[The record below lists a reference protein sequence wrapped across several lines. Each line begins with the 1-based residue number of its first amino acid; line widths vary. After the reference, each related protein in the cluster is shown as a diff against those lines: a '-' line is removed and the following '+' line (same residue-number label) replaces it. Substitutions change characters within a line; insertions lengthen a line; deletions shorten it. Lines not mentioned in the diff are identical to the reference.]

1 MSTMKSTG
9 ELRPSPYNND
19 VIDFEF
25 EQDTPKQVINL
36 ANTEI
41 AKTWKSAVLQWHYA
55 HDVKVKYFKVKVP
68 PLDMTL
74 IIETP
79 FTQQRQRY
87 TISLGV
93 ERLKSN
99 VARATQIIDDKET
112 DVNMNDSHVT
122 LNCDSNYQVI
132 LKFYIESTLYIIW
145 IEYDVIQK

>member
-25 EQDTPKQVINL
+25 EQDTPKQ
-36 ANTEI
+36 
-41 AKTWKSAVLQWHYA
+41 
-55 HDVKVKYFKVKVP
+55 YFKVKVP

-99 VARATQIIDDKET
+99 VARVTQIIDDKET

-145 IEYDVIQK
+145 IKYDAIQK

>member
-55 HDVKVKYFKVKVP
+55 HD
-68 PLDMTL
+68 DMTL

-145 IEYDVIQK
+145 IKYDVIQK